1 MTYKDQ
7 FSSNLIHLK
16 ILDIVFIHTFILTQR
31 PLVFLILLFSRGL
44 RWLFPDQ
51 DYSIWIMTNRI
62 PQLLAK
68 FIKIWCRMQC
78 LRFFSKIPLE
88 DFFYSH
94 QDTTLCKFSEKPY
107 VRFSRYGVAHTRTH
121 VQTHVCTHD
130 PECIGLPA

>member
-88 DFFYSH
+88 DFFTLIKIQLCANFQKNLMCDFLDMVLHTHGRMYRRTYAR
-94 QDTTLCKFSEKPY
+94 TTLN
-107 VRFSRYGVAHTRTH
+107 A
-121 VQTHVCTHD
+121 
-130 PECIGLPA
+130 